1 MSSKA
6 VSGGQRIIS
15 ARQFLA
21 ASAPFSVNWSV
32 ILPQS
37 SGVGT
42 PRRVLREPLHV
53 CQVNR
58 VGPLAHLTSVI
69 SCTSRI
75 QQRTHDDT
83 NGTV

>member
-21 ASAPFSVNWSV
+21 AQRSLFRKLVRN
-32 ILPQS
+32 LL
-37 SGVGT
+37 GVGT
-42 PRRVLREPLHV
+42 PRRRQVLREPLHL

-58 VGPLAHLTSVI
+58 FGPLAHLTSVL

-75 QQRTHDDT
+75 QQPTHDDT